1 MTIGSAWF
9 GHALRAAIAAA
20 VLGTWVGAGDAAAV
34 SPSAGAANSRAYP
47 LVPGEENRPA
57 RGTDTPAET
66 DRAEDL
72 TLPEILSDADAALY
86 REIFRAQERGRWKT
100 ADKLA
105 AKLADRR
112 LMGHV
117 LAQRYLHPTAY
128 RSRYKELVR
137 WLDKYADHPEA
148 KRIYKLA
155 VKRRPK
161 NYRWPNK
168 PRSHRSV
175 YSLPIKATTPK
186 YRSSKRLS
194 RADRRRAARLM
205 RQIRRNVRR
214 TRLTVSEQALASRD
228 ARRLL
233 DQVQIDEA
241 YGNVAAGWYY
251 YGKLDKALALAGPA
265 SERSGSN
272 VPHTNWIA
280 GLAAWRLGR
289 INQAVEHFERLAQS
303 RYADEWNVT
312 AGAYWAA
319 RAHLRLRQPEEV
331 SHWLRL
337 AAMSQR
343 TFYGLIARRALGI
356 ETRFDYSPHQ
366 ISPAGLNALLTTP
379 ESRRGLALLQAGQ
392 RDLAA
397 SEFLRLRTWT
407 EPEATEALLAVAERG
422 RMPVVSIKLAY
433 RLADADHGPLEEDKL
448 EAALYPIPPWEP
460 DGGFRVDRA
469 LVYALMRQESQ
480 FNPRAK
486 SRDGARGLMQLM
498 PATAGYI
505 ARTRFRGR
513 KRNKLFDPG
522 LNIDLAQRYIAYLL
536 SENAVQ
542 GNLFRLATAYNG
554 GPGNLNKWQ
563 RRLKRDDDPLIFV
576 ESLPSKETRLFIE
589 RVLTNYWIY
598 RARLGQ
604 DAPSL
609 DAVASGDWPIYSAQD
624 RATREIAHHEP
635 N

>member
-1 MTIGSAWF
+1 M
-9 GHALRAAIAAA
+9 
-20 VLGTWVGAGDAAAV
+20 
-34 SPSAGAANSRAYP
+34 
-47 LVPGEENRPA
+47 
-57 RGTDTPAET
+57 
-66 DRAEDL
+66 
-72 TLPEILSDADAALY
+72 
-86 REIFRAQERGRWKT
+86 
-100 ADKLA
+100 
-105 AKLADRR
+105 
-112 LMGHV
+112 
-117 LAQRYLHPTAY
+117 
-128 RSRYKELVR
+128 
-137 WLDKYADHPEA
+137 
-148 KRIYKLA
+148 
-155 VKRRPK
+155 
-161 NYRWPNK
+161 
-168 PRSHRSV
+168 
-175 YSLPIKATTPK
+175 
-186 YRSSKRLS
+186 
-194 RADRRRAARLM
+194 
-205 RQIRRNVRR
+205 
-214 TRLTVSEQALASRD
+214 
-228 ARRLL
+228 
-233 DQVQIDEA
+233 
-241 YGNVAAGWYY
+241 
-251 YGKLDKALALAGPA
+251 
-265 SERSGSN
+265 
-272 VPHTNWIA
+272 
-280 GLAAWRLGR
+280 
-289 INQAVEHFERLAQS
+289 
-303 RYADEWNVT
+303 
-312 AGAYWAA
+312 
-319 RAHLRLRQPEEV
+319 
-331 SHWLRL
+331 
-337 AAMSQR
+337 
-343 TFYGLIARRALGI
+343 GI